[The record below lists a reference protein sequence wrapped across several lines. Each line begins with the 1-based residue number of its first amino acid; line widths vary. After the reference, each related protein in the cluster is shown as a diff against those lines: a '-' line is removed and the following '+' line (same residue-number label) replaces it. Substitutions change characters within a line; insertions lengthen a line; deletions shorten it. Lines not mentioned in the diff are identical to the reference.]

1 MGRPYVAEAD
11 LEDSGE
17 RYDSRMLAHFASG
30 DVKVRLKRVIPS
42 RSDVG
47 EIQAHI
53 APNFGALTAFI
64 RQHAWYGDDAEYHY
78 LMTRKGRKITSGD
91 VVFIK
96 DERVKRLVEDGEWPT
111 HHDALFNPAPPP
123 RAPRAQPPPP
133 PPPPPPQAPPPDPWA
148 QMQQPG
154 GFDEAPPRSDYGRR
168 VMGDERFR
176 ERERGRFRD
185 FRDEDEEEPP
195 PRRRHDEPP
204 PRPLEA
210 PQPPPRSND
219 PVVSMLINEM
229 SDMRT
234 QMYDVLDRSAREQAA
249 TKAQFQALIDKL
261 SAPVAPAVQPAPPA
275 PSPPE
280 GPRTLMDD
288 PAISSLAS
296 MGAAMTALRTVSGT
310 LGMVDGSVISEMQ
323 RKHEAQALKQ
333 QIERLNEKLNEVLQK
348 PAVDAAAAAAAAA
361 GAPAASP
368 PTTDTTE
375 DYDDDKEETAQEK
388 LAKRTSQAGPA
399 VIVENEDGEIDLVKS
414 VMASV
419 PGALALFGAMQEKKT
434 KDAKEQYELL
444 RKANIE
450 AERQTKL
457 INEYAASLERL
468 NAAGGAMPEP
478 PSDSSAEDSSSSE
491 AQPVESD
498 ESVTSL
504 ADA

>member
-1 MGRPYVAEAD
+1 
-11 LEDSGE
+11 
-17 RYDSRMLAHFASG
+17 
-30 DVKVRLKRVIPS
+30 
-42 RSDVG
+42 
-47 EIQAHI
+47 
-53 APNFGALTAFI
+53 
-64 RQHAWYGDDAEYHY
+64 
-78 LMTRKGRKITSGD
+78 
-91 VVFIK
+91 
-96 DERVKRLVEDGEWPT
+96 
-111 HHDALFNPAPPP
+111 
-123 RAPRAQPPPP
+123 
-133 PPPPPPQAPPPDPWA
+133 
-148 QMQQPG
+148 
-154 GFDEAPPRSDYGRR
+154 
-168 VMGDERFR
+168 
-176 ERERGRFRD
+176 
-185 FRDEDEEEPP
+185 
-195 PRRRHDEPP
+195 
-204 PRPLEA
+204 
-210 PQPPPRSND
+210 
-219 PVVSMLINEM
+219 
-229 SDMRT
+229 
-234 QMYDVLDRSAREQAA
+234 
-249 TKAQFQALIDKL
+249 
-261 SAPVAPAVQPAPPA
+261 
-275 PSPPE
+275 
-280 GPRTLMDD
+280 
-288 PAISSLAS
+288 
-296 MGAAMTALRTVSGT
+296 
-310 LGMVDGSVISEMQ
+310 MQ

-375 DYDDDKEETAQEK
+375 DDDDKSEKEETAQEK
-388 LAKRTSQAGPA
+388 LAKRTTQAGPA